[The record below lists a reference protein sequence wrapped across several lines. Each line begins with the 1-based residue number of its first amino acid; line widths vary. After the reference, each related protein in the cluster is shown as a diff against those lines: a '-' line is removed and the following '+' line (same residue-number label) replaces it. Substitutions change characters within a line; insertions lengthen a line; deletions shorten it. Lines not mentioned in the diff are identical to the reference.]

1 MTIVNYLRDRLP
13 RRASSDEGRGSSVRY
28 DRLDAK
34 DVNAEL
40 HRHSQVEL
48 ADIET
53 HERSHGDRRVV
64 LDKLRYLRGKEPLP
78 GYDALDEEGAS
89 AALEGADPET
99 IRAVR
104 GYERKFRRR
113 QPVLDALAQQQA
125 ESHGQPAR
133 MAGR

>member
-1 MTIVNYLRDRLP
+1 MRILNYLGDRLP
-13 RRASSDEGRGSSVRY
+13 RRAASDEGRGSSTRY

-53 HERSHGDRRVV
+53 HERSHKDRSVV

-78 GYDALDEEGAS
+78 GYDALDAEEAS
-89 AALEGADPET
+89 AALEGADPDT

-113 QPVLDALAQQQA
+113 EPVLQALAQKQA
-125 ESHGQPAR
+125 ESRGQHSQT
-133 MAGR
+133 AG

>member
-1 MTIVNYLRDRLP
+1 MTILNYLRDRLS
-13 RRASSDEGRGSSVRY
+13 RRAASDEGRGSSVRY

-53 HERSHGDRRVV
+53 HERSHKDRRVV

-78 GYDALDEEGAS
+78 GYDAMEADEAS
-89 AALEGADPET
+89 AALEGADQDT

-104 GYERKFRRR
+104 GYERRFRRR
-113 QPVLDALAQQQA
+113 EPVLDMLAQKQA
-125 ESHGQPAR
+125 ENRGQHSET
-133 MAGR
+133 AGK

>member
-1 MTIVNYLRDRLP
+1 MRILNYLRDRLP
-13 RRASSDEGRGSSVRY
+13 GRGISDQGGVSTARY

-34 DVNAEL
+34 GVNAEL
-40 HRHSQVEL
+40 HQRSQLEL

-53 HERSHGDRRVV
+53 HERSHQDRKVV
-64 LDKLRYLRGKEPLP
+64 LDKLRYLRGEEPLP
-78 GYDALDEEGAS
+78 GYDALSAEEAS

-113 QPVLDALAQQQA
+113 EPVLQALA
-125 ESHGQPAR
+125 R
-133 MAGR
+133 AGRQGSTLPDRG